1 MRDSMTV
8 FICEINRVH
17 FTWLRDAQRGPLQVM
32 YGLDGRH
39 DLDEISL
46 DHLSGYGDPSPK
58 EARQQDICIRQI
70 KLTYAHI
77 PELRSNLKSA
87 ASLIIEE
94 RSKDRWRIEFRVA
107 QEIDRAVHPYQRNRL
122 HVSDHAVIFNWF
134 KGHETRVIVMGYDH
148 FSFIEQTPKTQGFRH
163 SRCFINLLS
172 SELVLSKQWSSG
184 AVCFECVVGSASP
197 CE

>member
-1 MRDSMTV
+1 MTV

-32 YGLDGRH
+32 YGLDCRQ

-46 DHLSGYGDPSPK
+46 DHLSRYGDPSPK

-87 ASLIIEE
+87 APSIVEE
-94 RSKDRWRIEFRVA
+94 RSKNGWRIEIRVA
-107 QEIDRAVHPYQRNRL
+107 QEINRAVHPHQRDGL
-122 HVSDHAVIFNWF
+122 HVPDHAVIFNGF
-134 KGHETRVIVMGYDH
+134 KGHVV
-148 FSFIEQTPKTQGFRH
+148 P
-163 SRCFINLLS
+163 LL
-172 SELVLSKQWSSG
+172 
-184 AVCFECVVGSASP
+184 
-197 CE
+197 